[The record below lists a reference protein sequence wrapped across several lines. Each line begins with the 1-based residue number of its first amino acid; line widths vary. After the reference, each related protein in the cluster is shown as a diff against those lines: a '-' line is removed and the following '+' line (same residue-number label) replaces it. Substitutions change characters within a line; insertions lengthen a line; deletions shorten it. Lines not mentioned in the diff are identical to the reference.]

1 MCTRYAGGSPQPF
14 NPVRFLSADLANE
27 THQFQ
32 SSRTSVINL
41 LILKFGAMF
50 ATIVSI
56 AIAMYAGW
64 YRGGLTV
71 ERAMSISIGCVA
83 VLYVHML
90 PALRQAL
97 AGLARLFAFVLWAV
111 GLIVVLYGQVT
122 FVLVSRQHAGD
133 QRVAMAPA
141 ITQPF
146 LRVTSPGRT
155 LTEIARETSKAKV
168 DLARVEARSCVGD
181 CRWLKVS
188 RTILETHLATLE
200 TEAGEARRH
209 EAEEDRHNRL
219 VDQEAASRAA
229 LRADPVASEVATWL
243 GTTEGRLE
251 LLLALACSVVL
262 EGAAITGWMLVS
274 VRSSRANSRAAVMAG
289 RIDESLEQR
298 AVVQESGVAT
308 GDHPPLVADRDVMS
322 AAGVTTA
329 DDTATDSEC
338 VGDDFRL
345 LREIHKAVVAGRLRP
360 TQAAIR
366 SFMKCGQ
373 SKASRLKREYFVQFG
388 GQLQHGGRANAH

>member
-1 MCTRYAGGSPQPF
+1 MYTPYAEGFRLSP
-14 NPVRFLSADLANE
+14 NPVRLLSADLATE

-32 SSRTSVINL
+32 SSSISVINL
-41 LILKFGAMF
+41 LKFGAMF

-64 YRGGLTV
+64 HRGGSVV
-71 ERAMSISIGCVA
+71 ERVMSISISCVA
-83 VLYVHML
+83 VVFVHLL
-90 PALRQAL
+90 PMGRRLL
-97 AGLARLFAFVLWAV
+97 NGSARLFAFLLWVV

-133 QRVAMAPA
+133 QRVAMAPTF
-141 ITQPF
+141 TQPF
-146 LRVTSPGRT
+146 LRVTSPRRT
-155 LTEIARETSKAKV
+155 LTEIAREASKAKV

-181 CRWLKVS
+181 CQWLKVR
-188 RTILETHLATLE
+188 RTILETQLATLE

-274 VRSSRANSRAAVMAG
+274 VRSSRANGRAAVMAG

-298 AVVQESGVAT
+298 VVAPESGAAT
-308 GDHPPLVADRDVMS
+308 GDHSPSVADLDGIS
-322 AAGVTTA
+322 AAGVTIA

-338 VGDDFRL
+338 VGDDFHL

-366 SFMKCGQ
+366 SFLKCGQ
-373 SKASRLKREYFVQFG
+373 SKASRLKREYFVRFD
-388 GQLQHGGRANAH
+388 GQLQHGGRANAR

>member
-1 MCTRYAGGSPQPF
+1 
-14 NPVRFLSADLANE
+14 
-27 THQFQ
+27 
-32 SSRTSVINL
+32 
-41 LILKFGAMF
+41 MF

-90 PALRQAL
+90 PSVRQAL
-97 AGLARLFAFVLWAV
+97 ACRTRLFAFLLWVV

-133 QRVAMAPA
+133 QRVAMAPT
-141 ITQPF
+141 ITRPF
-146 LRVTSPGRT
+146 LRVTSPRRT
-155 LTEIARETSKAKV
+155 LTEIAREASKAKV

-181 CRWLKVS
+181 CQWLKVR
-188 RTILETHLATLE
+188 RTILETQLATLE

-229 LRADPVASEVATWL
+229 LRVDPVASEVATWL

-262 EGAAITGWMLVS
+262 EGAAITGWMLMS
-274 VRSSRANSRAAVMAG
+274 VVSSRGDS
-289 RIDESLEQR
+289 R
-298 AVVQESGVAT
+298 AVVVAGPIDEPSESGVVVSKSETVT
-308 GDHPPLVADRDVMS
+308 GDNRGSIVDREAAVTERVAIIDGGATRDRYS
-322 AAGVTTA
+322 GA
-329 DDTATDSEC
+329 DLH
-338 VGDDFRL
+338 L
-345 LREIHKAVVAGRLRP
+345 LQEIHEAVVAGHLRP

-366 SFMKCGQ
+366 GFLKCGQ
-373 SKASRLKREYFVQFG
+373 TKAGRLKREYLATFGETLNHG
-388 GQLQHGGRANAH
+388 GQAHAC

>member
-1 MCTRYAGGSPQPF
+1 
-14 NPVRFLSADLANE
+14 
-27 THQFQ
+27 
-32 SSRTSVINL
+32 
-41 LILKFGAMF
+41 MF

-90 PALRQAL
+90 PSVRQAL
-97 AGLARLFAFVLWAV
+97 AGRARLFAFLLWGV

-133 QRVAMAPA
+133 QRVAMAPT

-146 LRVTSPGRT
+146 LRVTSPRRT
-155 LTEIARETSKAKV
+155 LTEIAREASKAKV

-181 CRWLKVS
+181 CQWLKVR
-188 RTILETHLATLE
+188 RTILETQLATLE

-209 EAEEDRHNRL
+209 QGEEDRHNRL

-229 LRADPVASEVATWL
+229 LRVDPVASEVATWL

-251 LLLALACSVVL
+251 LMLALACSVVL
-262 EGAAITGWMLVS
+262 EGAAITGWMLVL
-274 VRSSRANSRAAVMAG
+274 VRSSRTNDRAAVMAG
-289 RIDESLEQR
+289 RLDESLGQR
-298 AVVQESGVAT
+298 GGAPESRAAT
-308 GDHPPLVADRDVMS
+308 SDRLGAIADREFVLKDGAKIADG
-322 AAGVTTA
+322 AATRGEY
-329 DDTATDSEC
+329 SE
-338 VGDDFRL
+338 GDLHL
-345 LREIHKAVVAGRLRP
+345 LQEIHAAVVAGRLKP

-366 SFMKCGQ
+366 GLLRCGQ
-373 SKASRLKREYFVQFG
+373 SKAGRLKRAYLARFG
-388 GQLQHGGRANAH
+388 ETLNDGGLANAR

>member
-1 MCTRYAGGSPQPF
+1 MYRPYAEGFRLPL
-14 NPVRFLSADLANE
+14 NPVRCLSADLATE

-32 SSRTSVINL
+32 SSSTSVINL
-41 LILKFGAMF
+41 LKFGAMF

-90 PALRQAL
+90 PSVRQAL

-122 FVLVSRQHAGD
+122 FVLVSGQHAGD
-133 QRVAMAPA
+133 QRVAMAPT
-141 ITQPF
+141 ITQQF

-181 CRWLKVS
+181 CRWLNVS
-188 RTILETHLATLE
+188 RTILETQLATLE
-200 TEAGEARRH
+200 TEAGEARRR

-298 AVVQESGVAT
+298 AVVPESGVAAD
-308 GDHPPLVADRDVMS
+308 DHPPLVADRDVMS
-322 AAGVTTA
+322 AAGVTIA

-366 SFMKCGQ
+366 SFLKCGQ

>member
-1 MCTRYAGGSPQPF
+1 MYARRAGGSPLPF
-14 NPVRFLSADLANE
+14 NLVRFLSADLATR

-32 SSRTSVINL
+32 SSSTSVINL
-41 LILKFGAMF
+41 LKFGAMF

-90 PALRQAL
+90 PSVRQAL
-97 AGLARLFAFVLWAV
+97 AGRARLFAFLLWGV

-133 QRVAMAPA
+133 QRVAMAPT

-146 LRVTSPGRT
+146 LRVTSPRRT
-155 LTEIARETSKAKV
+155 LTEIAREASKAKV

-181 CRWLKVS
+181 CQWLKVR
-188 RTILETHLATLE
+188 RTILETQLATLE

-209 EAEEDRHNRL
+209 QGEEDRHNRL

-229 LRADPVASEVATWL
+229 LRVDPVASEVATWL

-251 LLLALACSVVL
+251 LMLALACSVVL
-262 EGAAITGWMLVS
+262 EGAAITGWMLVL
-274 VRSSRANSRAAVMAG
+274 VRSSRTNDRAAVMAG
-289 RIDESLEQR
+289 RLDESLGQR
-298 AVVQESGVAT
+298 GGAPESRAAT
-308 GDHPPLVADRDVMS
+308 SDRLGAIADREFVLKDGAKIADG
-322 AAGVTTA
+322 AATRGEY
-329 DDTATDSEC
+329 SE
-338 VGDDFRL
+338 GDLHL
-345 LREIHKAVVAGRLRP
+345 LQEIHAAVVAGRLKP

-366 SFMKCGQ
+366 GLLRCGQ
-373 SKASRLKREYFVQFG
+373 SKAGRLKRAYLARFG
-388 GQLQHGGRANAH
+388 ETLNDGGLANAR

>member
-1 MCTRYAGGSPQPF
+1 MYTRRAGGSPLPF
-14 NPVRFLSADLANE
+14 NLVRFLSADLATR

-32 SSRTSVINL
+32 SSSTSVINL
-41 LILKFGAMF
+41 LKFGAMF

-90 PALRQAL
+90 PSVRQAL
-97 AGLARLFAFVLWAV
+97 AGRARLFAFLLWGV

-133 QRVAMAPA
+133 QRVAMAPT

-146 LRVTSPGRT
+146 LRVTSPRRT
-155 LTEIARETSKAKV
+155 LTEIAREASKAKV

-181 CRWLKVS
+181 CQWLKVR
-188 RTILETHLATLE
+188 RTILETQLATLE

-209 EAEEDRHNRL
+209 QAEDDRHNRL

-229 LRADPVASEVATWL
+229 LRVDPVASEVATWL

-274 VRSSRANSRAAVMAG
+274 VRSSRTNGRAAVMAG
-289 RIDESLEQR
+289 RLDESLGQR
-298 AVVQESGVAT
+298 GGAPESRAAT
-308 GDHPPLVADRDVMS
+308 GDHPPSVVNLEGIS
-322 AAGVTTA
+322 AEGVTIA

-338 VGDDFRL
+338 VGDDFHL

-366 SFMKCGQ
+366 SFLKCGQ
-373 SKASRLKREYFVQFG
+373 SKASRLKREYFVRFD
-388 GQLQHGGRANAH
+388 GQLQHGGRANAR